1 MKKVFFLGLT
11 SIIILTGAGCDTTS
25 TINSTYS
32 PTTTEPANTTSTIPD
47 QNASS
52 SAKTLSQKG
61 LFGIKVIDALTK
73 KPVPGAVVAI
83 PYATYTHPTDQNGY
97 VEISRKYEKI
107 YIARMAGYEPTAHID
122 LNLHRG
128 KEVIEVLLEPAVRF
142 GL

>member
-1 MKKVFFLGLT
+1 MKKIFFLGLA

-25 TINSTYS
+25 NINNTSS
-32 PTTTEPANTTSTIPD
+32 PTTTEPTNTTNTLPD
-47 QNASS
+47 QSTNSS
-52 SAKTLSQKG
+52 VKTLSQRG
-61 LFGIKVIDALTK
+61 LFGIKVIDAITK

-83 PYATYTHPTDQNGY
+83 PYTTYTHPTDQNGY

-107 YIARMAGYEPTAHID
+107 YIARMARYEPTANID
-122 LNLHRG
+122 LNLHRD